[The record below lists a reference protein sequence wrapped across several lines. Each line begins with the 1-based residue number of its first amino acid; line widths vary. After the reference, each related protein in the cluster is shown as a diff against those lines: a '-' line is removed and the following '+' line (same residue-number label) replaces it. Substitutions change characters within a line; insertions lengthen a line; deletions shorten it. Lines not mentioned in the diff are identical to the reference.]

1 MTVKALLVG
10 INKYPNPKAELK
22 GCVNDVKRMNS
33 LLTETYGVPD
43 ANVRELTDSAAIKQA
58 IVDGLAWLGQREA
71 GEEKPVRLFHFSG
84 HGVQVPD
91 AVGGDEEDGTDE
103 ALAPYDY
110 TWDNYN
116 SFLLD
121 DELHELYANIGADTH
136 LVVVMDCCHSGT
148 NQRDLENGII
158 SRSLG
163 PDNDER
169 TKIAQDVA
177 ARKRDNQK
185 KIKEIAATRIR
196 ELWQRDGSLAN
207 DQSRFDAMMKQF
219 EQQAREELFGQR
231 DVAGTM
237 VLITACQDRQTAAD
251 AHLGG
256 SYNGALTY
264 YLTKTL
270 GDAGEQLAYSAL
282 IDQLSSG
289 LSDDPALNA
298 PGFER
303 QIPQL
308 ECDTGWRDLLF
319 LRDPMGT
326 RSVSK

>member
-1 MTVKALLVG
+1 MTIKALLVG
-10 INKYPNPKAELK
+10 INKYPNPKAELH
-22 GCVNDVKRMNS
+22 GCVNDVTRMHS
-33 LLTETYGVPD
+33 LLTETYGVP
-43 ANVRELTDSAAIKQA
+43 AHQVRQLTDSAATKQA
-58 IVDGLAWLGQREA
+58 IVDGLAWLSEREA

-91 AVGGDEEDGTDE
+91 TSGDEEDGTDE

-110 TWDNYN
+110 SWDNYN

-121 DELHELYANIGADTH
+121 DELHNLYATIGADTH

-148 NQRDLENGII
+148 NQRDLQNRII

-169 TKIAQDVA
+169 TQIAQEVA
-177 ARKRDNQK
+177 ARRKQNQQK
-185 KIKEIAATRIR
+185 VKDIVMGRVR
-196 ELWQRDGSLAN
+196 ELWQRDSSLAS
-207 DQSRFDAMMKQF
+207 DESRLNALMEKFM
-219 EQQAREELFGQR
+219 QQTREDLFGRR
-231 DVAGTM
+231 DVAGNI
-237 VLITACQDRQTAAD
+237 VLISACQDRQTAAD

-256 SYNGALTY
+256 AYNGALTY

-270 GDAGEQLAYSAL
+270 SDSGEQLAYSAL
-282 IDQLSSG
+282 IDQLSTG
-289 LSDDPALNA
+289 LGDDPALNA

-319 LRDPMGT
+319 LRDPIGA
-326 RSVSK
+326 RSVSR

>member
-43 ANVRELTDSAAIKQA
+43 ANVRELTDSAATKQA

-91 AVGGDEEDGTDE
+91 TSGDEEDGTDE

-177 ARKRDNQK
+177 TRKRDNQK